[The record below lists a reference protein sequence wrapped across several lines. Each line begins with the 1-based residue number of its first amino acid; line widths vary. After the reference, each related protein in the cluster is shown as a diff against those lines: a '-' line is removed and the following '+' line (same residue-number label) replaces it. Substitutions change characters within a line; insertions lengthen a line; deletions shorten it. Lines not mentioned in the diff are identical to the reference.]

1 MIVKKT
7 ITNFLLAQQECG
19 ELQTFRLQWK
29 FWWDGSHLVAWLHTA
44 AARKVKELD
53 LHIFTDREK
62 LKLPPYFLSCRTLV
76 VLKLSGTIAN
86 LLLILILLHYPL
98 ISRA

>member
-1 MIVKKT
+1 M
-7 ITNFLLAQQECG
+7 AQQECG
-19 ELQTFRLQWK
+19 ELQTFRLEWQ
-29 FWWDGSHLVAWLHTA
+29 FGWDGSHLDAWLRTA

-62 LKLPPYFLSCRTLV
+62 LKLPQSFLSCRTLV